1 MNVLDLGWVGGFP
14 WGMRQP
20 RLKAPEGHRVAYYHC
35 LSRVVNRDFAFG
47 ASEREEFV
55 RYMREYEDFCGVR
68 ILTYCVLS
76 NHFHILVE
84 VPERPAE
91 LPTSEELIQKLEGL
105 SGTSM
110 SAGAARQQL
119 EMFRQAEDEA
129 GERAFRERICAL
141 MWDVSAYMKLLK
153 QRFTQWFNRQRGR
166 KGTLWEERFR
176 SVLVEG
182 MGAALAT
189 MAAYIDLNPVR
200 AGMVSDPKDYRW
212 CGYGE
217 AAAGSRMARQGLR
230 AILAGGDRVVEE
242 RENPGKALAKYRVW
256 LFGQGEEREGTTP
269 EGVPFRKGFRRED
282 VLAEL
287 ARRGRIE
294 LADYLRLKVRY
305 FADGAVLG
313 SRGYVD
319 EVFAALRGRFGGRRK
334 DGARRMQG
342 LEQELYTVR
351 DLKVRVME

>member
-1 MNVLDLGWVGGFP
+1 
-14 WGMRQP
+14 MRQR
-20 RLKAPEGHRVAYYHC
+20 RLKAPDGHRVAYYHC

-55 RYMREYEDFCGVR
+55 RLMREYEDFCEVR
-68 ILTYCVLS
+68 ILTYCILS

-91 LPTSEELIQKLEGL
+91 LPSSEELIQKLERL

-119 EMFRQAEDEA
+119 AMFREA
-129 GERAFRERICAL
+129 GDVAGELKFRERVCAL

-153 QRFTQWFNRQRGR
+153 QRFTQTFNRQKGR
-166 KGTLWEERFR
+166 KGTLWEERFK

-182 MGAALAT
+182 TGAALAT

-200 AGMVSDPKDYRW
+200 AGMVLDPKDYRW

-217 AAAGSRMARQGLR
+217 AAAGSRRARQGLR
-230 AILAGGDRVVEE
+230 AILAGGERVLEAK
-242 RENPGKALAKYRVW
+242 ENLGTAAAKYRVW
-256 LFGQGEEREGTTP
+256 LFGQGEQREGTTP
-269 EGVPFRKGFRRED
+269 EGVPLRKGFQREAI
-282 VLAEL
+282 LAEM
-287 ARRGRIE
+287 ARRGRLE
-294 LADYLRLKVRY
+294 LAEYLRLKVRY

-319 EVFAALRGRFGGRRK
+319 EVFNALRGRFGENRK
-334 DGARRMQG
+334 DGARRMRG
-342 LEQELYTVR
+342 LEQELYTAR